1 MTGKATK
8 ENEMANTRQHYHGF
22 EARSYGPFRYR
33 TDPRQNLFYW
43 RMEGRAWF
51 GSLRKYAVSKRVK
64 FVFDCPMSKPIRR
77 PNL

>member
-1 MTGKATK
+1 
-8 ENEMANTRQHYHGF
+8 MADTRQLYHGW
-22 EARSYGPFRYR
+22 RPRVYGPKRRMPR
-33 TDPRQNLFYW
+33 TNLFYW
-43 RMEGRAWF
+43 RMDGRAWF